1 VKAAR
6 KKESGIKKAKAMA
19 LAKSEAGFKRA
30 AKKRGTERKKKYKA
44 ARDKKYSEGVRM
56 DKERRA
62 KLKKEKEIQTK
73 EKKYK
78 AEMPERDHKERKQ
91 KRKPGCAKYRGN
103 AQKGCNKVSDS
114 GYNQCVEILNKV
126 KIKRTKKKKSKNPS
140 PIIHH
145 LFSKKKKVKK
155 AVKKKLPAKAVVDL
169 VKDGMKRINGPTLT
183 ETGEPLASLG
193 KHGNVHVELPE
204 GERMKVSQEEHTALI
219 PKHSAPA
226 KDPTGPKS
234 NWNPKPAASTIRE
247 LRPPQEMRDPTAKKH
262 SRYETT
268 SSTSTSMAQES
279 HEDHSITFPEMEK
292 KWKYT
297 PGTSDDQ

>member
-1 VKAAR
+1 
-6 KKESGIKKAKAMA
+6 MW
-19 LAKSEAGFKRA
+19 
-30 AKKRGTERKKKYKA
+30 
-44 ARDKKYSEGVRM
+44 

-126 KIKRTKKKKSKNPS
+126 K
-140 PIIHH
+140 
-145 LFSKKKKVKK
+145 K

-183 ETGEPLASLG
+183 E
-193 KHGNVHVELPE
+193 
-204 GERMKVSQEEHTALI
+204 
-219 PKHSAPA
+219 
-226 KDPTGPKS
+226 
-234 NWNPKPAASTIRE
+234 
-247 LRPPQEMRDPTAKKH
+247 
-262 SRYETT
+262 
-268 SSTSTSMAQES
+268 
-279 HEDHSITFPEMEK
+279 
-292 KWKYT
+292 
-297 PGTSDDQ
+297 